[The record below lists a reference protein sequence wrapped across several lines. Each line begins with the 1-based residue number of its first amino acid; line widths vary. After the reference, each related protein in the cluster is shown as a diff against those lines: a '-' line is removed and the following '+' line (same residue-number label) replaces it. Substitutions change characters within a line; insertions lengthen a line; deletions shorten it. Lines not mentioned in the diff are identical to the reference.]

1 MKRIIP
7 YIALTLLSVFLYAL
21 TIRGSFGVPS
31 VNDITPYPA
40 YVSGSPFESSQE
52 GSRYALVLS
61 LFNDHTAAVDKYYQ
75 IGVPDVGKIKG
86 HYFSL
91 FPPGASVFA
100 LPLYFIGLKIGATQ
114 LMTFMIST
122 IFALLT
128 MLLTLRFSRKLGL
141 HWSTSLFAAIAFGF
155 ATNAWGYSVTLVA
168 HLISAFCIL
177 GGIYLAY
184 LTEKKWWHI
193 AAVWFL
199 YSVAVFV
206 DFPNLFI
213 FIPIVGLMSLNA
225 FEYSETPSRMHLKIN
240 FRYIFTPLVF
250 VALMSLYGY
259 YNYVNFGKASSL
271 SNTLPR
277 VESVASEQMKIEH
290 INRETNAFNALKTRN
305 MLIGFQS
312 FLISTDRSVLVYSPV
327 ILLFVFG
334 VPFMKRKLK
343 LLKVS
348 LVAVA
353 ATCLTLYTM
362 FGDPYGGWA
371 FGSRYMIA
379 IMPELCILAA
389 YGLQKMRKTGKWKYR
404 VTRLVYSIVFLY
416 SAGIS
421 LMAPLTT
428 NVIPPIVE
436 ARYIG
441 LDSYFIINIRMLQ
454 ESNLNS
460 FFYNNIIHKQIS
472 GMVYYGIILTFVG
485 ILGMILIWYPRRNKH
500 T

>member
-1 MKRIIP
+1 MKKLFP
-7 YIALTLLSVFLYAL
+7 YIVLAVISVILYVL
-21 TIRGSFGVPS
+21 TIRGNVGVPS

-40 YVSGSPFESSQE
+40 FVSGTPFESSQE
-52 GSRYALVLS
+52 GSRYAMVLA
-61 LFNDHTAAVDKYYQ
+61 LFNDHSVAIDKYYQ

-91 FPPGASVFA
+91 FPPGASVLA
-100 LPLYFIGLKIGATQ
+100 LPLYIIGLKIGATQ
-114 LMTFMIST
+114 LMTFLVST
-122 IFALLT
+122 IFAFLT
-128 MLLTLRFSRKLGL
+128 MLLMVRFSKKLNL
-141 HWSTSLFAAIAFGF
+141 HWSTALFSAIAFGF

-193 AAVWFL
+193 ALVWFL
-199 YSVAVFV
+199 YSAAVFI

-213 FIPIVGLMSLNA
+213 YIPIVGLMSLNA
-225 FEYSETPSRMHLKIN
+225 FEYTESPSRMHLKIN
-240 FRYIFTPLVF
+240 FRYLITPIVF

-277 VESVASEQMKIEH
+277 VESVANEQKQVEH
-290 INRETNAFNALKTRN
+290 VNRETDAFNALETRN
-305 MLIGFQS
+305 MLGGFQS
-312 FLISTDRSVLVYSPV
+312 FLISTDRGVLIYSPV

-334 VPFMKRKLK
+334 VPLMKKKLK

-389 YGLQKMRKTGKWKYR
+389 YGLQKMKRYGKWRYIL
-404 VTRLVYSIVFLY
+404 TRLVFSIVFIY
-416 SAGIS
+416 SASVS
-421 LMAPLTT
+421 LLAPLTT
-428 NVIPPIVE
+428 NVIPPTVE

-441 LDSYFIINIRMLQ
+441 LDSNYIINIRMLQ
-454 ESNLNS
+454 DSHLNS
-460 FFYNNIIHKQIS
+460 FFYNNIIHEHIS
-472 GMVYYGIILTFVG
+472 GVAYYGVIIGFVSIIG
-485 ILGMILIWYPRRNKH
+485 LVLIWFPRRKEI
-500 T
+500 